1 MKRTKTI
8 LAAILALVLML
19 SLSACGGSSPEKVLS
34 EAQEKMQ
41 NVKSMSYNMVVDMN
55 MTINDEDVALTT
67 TCTADYIV
75 DPMTMYLN
83 MAIDMGDLGSVE
95 QAMYALEED
104 GSYVA
109 YINVYDQWTRTE
121 LMDVSALAQYDA
133 TSSMDT
139 YLSSYSSVK
148 ESGTEVINGSKATRY
163 DCVVSGDA
171 IDDVMGTSG
180 VLDQFTALGISEED
194 ALEMLTGLGDMPY
207 TIWIDNSSKL
217 PVRYEMDM
225 STMMDALMTKMAET
239 LGQDYADISISCVS
253 VSMDISNY
261 DGVDS
266 IEIPAEALAAN

>member
-1 MKRTKTI
+1 
-8 LAAILALVLML
+8 ML

-139 YLSSYSSVK
+139 YLASYSSVK